1 MSHSGGMIDAT
12 DLQLLTI
19 LQENARTSNADLAR
33 SLEMAPS
40 AIHQRLRKL
49 EERGVLQGYAARID
63 PESVSCGLVA
73 FLHLQ
78 TDERLGDFHVAE
90 ELARLPEVL
99 ELHDVAGE
107 DCYLAKVRA
116 RDTSDLH
123 RLIRQVIA
131 GVDGVRSTRTTVVL
145 KTVKESGDLPLH
157 NATEKGRN

>member
-1 MSHSGGMIDAT
+1 MIDAT

-123 RLIRQVIA
+123 RLIREVIA